1 MNNDLASLTDAVVG
15 FSSRRGWGAF
25 HSPRNLL
32 LALVG
37 EVGELAAELQWVP
50 DNDVHELTD
59 EHRTRVQHELADV
72 QIYLLQFA
80 HSLGIDVASAV
91 HAKMAANE
99 QRWPEPTP

>member
-1 MNNDLASLTDAVVG
+1 MNNDLTSLTAAVVG
-15 FSSRRGWGAF
+15 FSNRRGWGNF

-50 DNDVHELTD
+50 DSEVHSLSE
-59 EHRTRVQHELADV
+59 EQRNQVQHELADV

-80 HSLGIDVASAV
+80 HSLGIDMASAV
-91 HAKMAANE
+91 RSKMAINAE
-99 QRWPEPTP
+99 RWPEPNP